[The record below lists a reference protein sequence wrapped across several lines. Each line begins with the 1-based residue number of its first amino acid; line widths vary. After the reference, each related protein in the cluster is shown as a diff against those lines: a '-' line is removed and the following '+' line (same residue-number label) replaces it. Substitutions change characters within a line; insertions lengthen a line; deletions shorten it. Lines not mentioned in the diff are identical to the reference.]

1 MKRNYL
7 AIITLLAAA
16 LCFSSCTSIFMAAYG
31 IKSPERIENKML
43 LKTAKKYGIPT
54 SEIFLLDTAYYAYLE
69 TFDSTLYSD
78 QINNHFQPLQ
88 ALYYDKNGNLLSF
101 HINCYAGGF
110 PNLKWNRNGNFDTFL
125 PKQQAPLDSI
135 LPLEVHLNYLQS
147 LSGNVIS
154 INPDFDYYAIVYWN
168 KFMGRQSRN
177 LVRLVQENA
186 RLPKAQKLQI
196 IYINNDNFFD
206 NYD

>member
-7 AIITLLAAA
+7 ILTLLLAAS
-16 LCFSSCTSIFMAAYG
+16 LCFSSCSSIFLAAYG
-31 IKSPERIENKML
+31 IKSPERIENKVL

-54 SEIFLLDTAYYAYLE
+54 SEIYLLDTAYYAYLE
-69 TFDSTLYSD
+69 TFDNTLYRE

-88 ALYYDKNGNLLSF
+88 ALYYNKDGNLRSF

-135 LPLEVHLNYLQS
+135 LPLQVHLKYLQS
-147 LSGNVIS
+147 LSGNVFPS
-154 INPDFDYYAIVYWN
+154 SPDYDYYVIVYWN
-168 KFMGRQSRN
+168 KFMGRQSKN
-177 LVRLVQENA
+177 LVKQVQANA
-186 RLPKAQKLQI
+186 NLASEKKIQI
-196 IYINNDNFFD
+196 MYVNSDLFF
-206 NYD
+206 YLFE

>member
-31 IKSPERIENKML
+31 IKSPERIENKVL

-125 PKQQAPLDSI
+125 PKQQAPIDSI
-135 LPLEVHLNYLQS
+135 LPLQVHLNYLQS

-154 INPDFDYYAIVYWN
+154 INPDYDYYAIVYWN

-177 LVRLVQENA
+177 LVRQVQENA
-186 RLPKAQKLQI
+186 KLT
-196 IYINNDNFFD
+196 NDKKIKIMYVNSDLFFYVFD
-206 NYD
+206 